1 MIGAGPLVS
10 MRDVTKQFPG
20 VVALDHVNFE
30 LVSGEIHALLGEN
43 GAGKSTLIKII
54 SGVYPPTSGEVYIRG
69 TLMHSFTPSS
79 ARGLGVGTVYQGLS
93 LVPSLTVTQ
102 NLFLGHEQ
110 ASHPMGW
117 LDRPRMRVRA
127 REALHDIGLD
137 VDPDLNVE
145 RLSISQQ
152 QLVEIAKVLLLGV
165 EILIMDEPTDKL
177 TAREAG
183 RLFALLR
190 TMRQAGRGVIYITH
204 KLEEIMQIADR
215 VTVLRDGHKVATV
228 PAGQTSFPHLIQ
240 MMVGRDIREVFP
252 KKIVPLGGEL
262 LGVKHLS
269 VPGILEDVSLSV
281 RAGEIV
287 GMAGLVGSGRTELAK
302 AIVGALPMSQGELQL
317 FGRPVRISSPNV
329 AVRSGLAL
337 LPEDRH
343 KEGLFLLLSVRENIM
358 LPSLR
363 RMWLN
368 FRQMENV
375 ARQFVERLRIR
386 TPSLQTPALQ
396 LSGGNQQKVVLSKW
410 LTTRARVF
418 IFDEPMQG
426 IDVGSKVEICRL
438 IGELAEA
445 GAGIILISSEL
456 REILALAD
464 RVVVMR
470 KGRIVA
476 NLARDQATQEIVLGA
491 IFGESAA

>member
-1 MIGAGPLVS
+1 MIGTGPLVS

-20 VVALDHVNFE
+20 VVALDHVNFD
-30 LVSGEIHALLGEN
+30 LVSGEIHAFR
-43 GAGKSTLIKII
+43 GKKGGGNPPLIKII

-69 TLMHSFTPSS
+69 TLMHTFTPSS
-79 ARGLGVGTVYQGLS
+79 ARNLGVGTVYQGLS

-102 NLFLGHEQ
+102 NLFLGREQ
-110 ASHPMGW
+110 AYRLMGW

-127 REALHDIGLD
+127 REALHDVGLD
-137 VDPDLNVE
+137 IDPALSIE
-145 RLSISQQ
+145 RLSISHQ
-152 QLVEIAKVLLLGV
+152 QLVEIAKVLLLGA

-177 TAREAG
+177 TAREAT
-183 RLFALLR
+183 RLFELLR
-190 TMRQAGRGVIYITH
+190 TMRQAGKGVIYITH
-204 KLEEIMQIADR
+204 KLEEITQIADR

-228 PAGQTSFPHLIQ
+228 SAGQTPFPHLIY
-240 MMVGRDIREVFP
+240 MMVGRDVREVFP

-262 LGVKHLS
+262 LRVEHLS
-269 VPGILEDVSLSV
+269 VPGILKDISLSV
-281 RAGEIV
+281 RAGEII
-287 GMAGLVGSGRTELAK
+287 GIAGIVGSGRTELAK
-302 AIVGALPMSQGELQL
+302 ALVGALPMSQGELYL
-317 FGRPVRISSPNV
+317 FGRPVRISSPDV

-337 LPEDRH
+337 PPEDRH

-375 ARQFVERLRIR
+375 AKQFVERLRIR
-386 TPSLQTPALQ
+386 TPSLQTPVLQ

-410 LTTRARVF
+410 LATKARVF

-426 IDVGSKVEICRL
+426 IDVGSKAEICRL

-470 KGRIVA
+470 QGRIVT
-476 NLARDQATQEIVLGA
+476 NLAREQATQEIVLGA
-491 IFGESAA
+491 IFRESAA

>member
-262 LGVKHLS
+262 LRVEYLS

-287 GMAGLVGSGRTELAK
+287 GMAGIVGSGRTEFAK
-302 AIVGALPMSQGELQL
+302 AIVGALPMSRGELHL
-317 FGRPVRISSPNV
+317 FGRPVRISSPDV
-329 AVRSGLAL
+329 AVRSGL
-337 LPEDRH
+337 
-343 KEGLFLLLSVRENIM
+343 
-358 LPSLR
+358 
-363 RMWLN
+363 
-368 FRQMENV
+368 
-375 ARQFVERLRIR
+375 
-386 TPSLQTPALQ
+386 
-396 LSGGNQQKVVLSKW
+396 
-410 LTTRARVF
+410 
-418 IFDEPMQG
+418 
-426 IDVGSKVEICRL
+426 
-438 IGELAEA
+438 
-445 GAGIILISSEL
+445 SSEL
-456 REILALAD
+456 PGCRYISLPASCVRLPHCANRRHDEHGAQHCQHPDASPGGRKLGSSTRGRSWSPS
-464 RVVVMR
+464 RVRRSWRRSPGVR
-470 KGRIVA
+470 GP
-476 NLARDQATQEIVLGA
+476 AT
-491 IFGESAA
+491 SAPCPTRRCAGCSRPRMP